1 MTAILGD
8 GAPRRGDLPRGETPP
23 CDRYARSAHA
33 GGPEPSDEEL
43 VRIAQT
49 APNTVQG
56 RRATS
61 DLFRRY
67 EGRLYSWCYL
77 QVRDRE
83 RALDLMQE
91 SCLAALRALP
101 RFEGRSRFSSW
112 LFAIARYQFLGSL
125 RAAKLPIDPE
135 VEMDQLPAATASIED
150 DYIRRERQARLLALV
165 ERTLEPCELLAL
177 WLRCMDSMS
186 VAEITR
192 KLGLD
197 SKSGARGLLQTARRK
212 LRVECAMW

>member
-1 MTAILGD
+1 MTAGQ
-8 GAPRRGDLPRGETPP
+8 GNRSPRRDDRPCGGGRPSDRPAGSARGSE
-23 CDRYARSAHA
+23 AL
-33 GGPEPSDEEL
+33 SDEEL
-43 VRIAQT
+43 VRIAQA
-49 APNTVQG
+49 APDTLEG

-135 VEMDQLPAATASIED
+135 VEMDRLPAIVPLVED
-150 DYIRRERQARLLALV
+150 DYIRREGHTRLMALV
-165 ERTLEPCELLAL
+165 EQTLEPLEHLAL

-186 VAEITR
+186 VGEITR
-192 KLGLD
+192 RLGLD

-212 LRVECAMW
+212 LRVQCATWS